1 MELLQLLKECKN
13 KSITAQKYLFDRFA
27 VPLFLVCRR
36 YMRTDE
42 QAEEMMMNGF
52 LQILNALPRF
62 EYQNEVATIGWMK
75 KIMVNE
81 CLQELRKKN
90 SFLMVAEEAAAGI
103 SVNEEVI
110 STLTA
115 GEIFTLVTQLPV
127 GYRTV
132 FNLYVIEGMN
142 HKEIAVALG
151 ISEGTSKSQLSKS
164 RALLQ
169 QLLIQSNGSY
179 ADRKIR

>member
-1 MELLQLLKECKN
+1 MELAQLLKECK
-13 KSITAQKYLFDRFA
+13 SQRITAQKYLYDRYA
-27 VPLFLVCRR
+27 VSLFLVCRR

-52 LQILNALPRF
+52 LNIFNGLVKF
-62 EYQNEVATIGWMK
+62 DYHNESATLGWMK

-81 CLQELRKKN
+81 CLQALRKKN
-90 SFLMVAEEAAAGI
+90 SFLTIAEDEANSIAVDEEAI
-103 SVNEEVI
+103 SA
-110 STLTA
+110 LTTA
-115 GEIFTLVTQLPV
+115 EIFTLVTQLPV

-142 HKEIAVALG
+142 HREIASALD
-151 ISEGTSKSQLSKS
+151 ISEGTSKSQLSKA
-164 RALLQ
+164 RTLLQ
-169 QLLIQSNGSY
+169 QLLIQSNASY